1 MHRLAASDLVALA
14 TLALMSSIPPA
25 QAARPAAGQE
35 VDESRSIELQVEL
48 PRPCIAVPGGQAT
61 VLLPRHEL
69 ERLATGAPTAW
80 TTEAERQA
88 LIQGRRAAALLKATG
103 AGSTADANGCQT
115 LQGPADS
122 DAQHLVADFLERGAA
137 SVLSSG
143 KAQPRITVRY
153 LGSKCGP
160 TCGRGDILFHVP
172 GEPGPFF
179 AVSWWVS

>member
-1 MHRLAASDLVALA
+1 MHRLTSCALA
-14 TLALMSSIPPA
+14 ALALMSSIPPA
-25 QAARPAAGQE
+25 QATRPAAGQD
-35 VDESRSIELQVEL
+35 VDESRSIELPGEL

-61 VLLPRHEL
+61 VLLSRREL
-69 ERLATGAPTAW
+69 EQMVAGAPTAW

-88 LIQGRRAAALLKATG
+88 LIQGRRAAALLKA
-103 AGSTADANGCQT
+103 ASDKSTADPNGCQS

-137 SVLSSG
+137 SVLLSG

-160 TCGRGDILFHVP
+160 TCGRGDILFRVP
-172 GEPGPFF
+172 GEPGPVFM
-179 AVSWWVS
+179 VPWWVS

>member
-1 MHRLAASDLVALA
+1 
-14 TLALMSSIPPA
+14 MSSIPPA

-61 VLLPRHEL
+61 VLLPRREL

-137 SVLSSG
+137 SVLLSG